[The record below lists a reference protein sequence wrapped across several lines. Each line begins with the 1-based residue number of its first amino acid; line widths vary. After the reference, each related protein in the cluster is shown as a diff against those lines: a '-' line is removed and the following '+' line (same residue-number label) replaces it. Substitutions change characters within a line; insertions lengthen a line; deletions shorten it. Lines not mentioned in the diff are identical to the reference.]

1 MTIQEELEAI
11 REENDGLLRAD
22 DVVEFARAN
31 PESSLHRKFTW
42 DDTLA
47 AQQYRLMQARGII
60 RVNVI
65 TPETTGMTVRAYVS
79 MMGDRLMPGG
89 GYRSLSDIMGND
101 ELRRQLLTQALK
113 EARTWREKYKNL
125 QELAGVFGAIDE
137 VAPEGVLPAAP
148 TDGEPLGPGLV
159 A

>member
-11 REENDGLLRAD
+11 REEHEGILRAE
-22 DVVEFARAN
+22 DVLEFAKN
-31 PESSLHRKFTW
+31 PETSLHKKFTW

-47 AQQYRLMQARGII
+47 AQQYRLAQARAVI

-79 MMGDRLMPGG
+79 MMGDRRLPGG
-89 GYRSLSDIMGND
+89 GYRSLSDVMGNQ
-101 ELRRQLLTQALK
+101 ELRRQLLAQAMK
-113 EARTWREKYKNL
+113 EARLWREKYKNL
-125 QELAGVFGAIDE
+125 QELSTVFGAIDE
-137 VAPEGVLPAAP
+137 AAEDILLP
-148 TDGEPLGPGLV
+148 TEPANALNLV